1 MPAGWP
7 AVPKASAVSQCRR
20 PAPPSRWQRLPS
32 LGCCCRGFFSRL
44 LAVAGARAVGA
55 TAEAVRGPGAP
66 CQQPAGALLV
76 WAAPGVQAPSLFQ
89 SLLVFKG
96 ALGMI
101 PSAAH
106 VSAEA
111 GHGERINSCSFT
123 CCAGFFL
130 LSNHLIMKDF
140 DSRLFLLTPVPWG
153 QYSERA
159 AVTESL
165 RARAPRDF

>member
-1 MPAGWP
+1 M
-7 AVPKASAVSQCRR
+7 SQCRR

-44 LAVAGARAVGA
+44 LAVAGSRAVGA

-76 WAAPGVQAPSLFQ
+76 RAAPGVRAPSLFQ

-130 LSNHLIMKDF
+130 LSNRLTMKDF

-159 AVTESL
+159 AVTVSL

>member
-1 MPAGWP
+1 
-7 AVPKASAVSQCRR
+7 
-20 PAPPSRWQRLPS
+20 
-32 LGCCCRGFFSRL
+32 
-44 LAVAGARAVGA
+44 
-55 TAEAVRGPGAP
+55 
-66 CQQPAGALLV
+66 
-76 WAAPGVQAPSLFQ
+76 
-89 SLLVFKG
+89 
-96 ALGMI
+96 MI

-130 LSNHLIMKDF
+130 LSNRLTMKDF